1 MVKVL
6 GFPIQGSWVE
16 NSSVAPKSTQPFF
29 FLRSTKW
36 APGSPRDWVLKS
48 KSWTLSIKG
57 GCKVFFFKVK
67 VLNWT
72 WLTDPVMYGYKK
84 NLVWPPARQTKGCV
98 TNFYAQIWVMG
109 FCVLYYQTI
118 IFTGVYQRWTTYA
131 LKPKS
136 VSEMHF
142 RANSKKTQSL
152 CKNGCRQ
159 KCLDKSL
166 YMQIYVYVAVS
177 IARPLAEKV
186 TLV

>member
-6 GFPIQGSWVE
+6 GFPIQRSWVG
-16 NSSVAPKSTQPFF
+16 NSWVAPKSTQPFF

-36 APGSPRDWVLKS
+36 APGSPRDWALKS
-48 KSWTLSIKG
+48 KSWTLSIKR
-57 GCKVFFFKVK
+57 GCKVVFFKVK

-84 NLVWPPARQTKGCV
+84 KLVWPPARQTKGCV

-118 IFTGVYQRWTTYA
+118 IFMGVYQRWTMYA

-142 RANSKKTQSL
+142 CAKHWLSKKIKLAFEIKPSCQWNPIFK
-152 CKNGCRQ
+152 KNKR
-159 KCLDKSL
+159 KTKWHLFKH
-166 YMQIYVYVAVS
+166 VS
-177 IARPLAEKV
+177 KY
-186 TLV
+186 